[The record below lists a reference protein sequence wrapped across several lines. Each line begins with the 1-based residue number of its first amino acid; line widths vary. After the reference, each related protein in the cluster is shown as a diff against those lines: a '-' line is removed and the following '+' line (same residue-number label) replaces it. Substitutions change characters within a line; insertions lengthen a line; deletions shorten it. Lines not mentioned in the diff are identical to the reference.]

1 VSTSTQLFFPRYKN
15 TSIARYRWGIPKR
28 YVTGLPKTPSQ
39 KVGFS
44 FMIREVK
51 RIKEPTVT
59 KRVAKGSKGQ
69 RVGYIRVS
77 TLDQREDR
85 QLEGLELDR
94 RFVDHVSGKDLKRPQ
109 LTALLSF
116 VREGDTVVCHS
127 MDRLGRNLDDLR
139 KLVFGLT
146 ERNIRVE
153 FTKENLV
160 FTGEDSPMA
169 NLLLSV
175 MGAIAEFERQL
186 IRERQREG
194 ITLAKQ
200 RGVYKGRPATLNGEV
215 LASLLQK
222 LKAGEKPSD
231 LAREFKISRMTLHRY
246 KLKAA
251 SAEAEH
257 AANGSGAVRRGTRG
271 RRG

>member
-1 VSTSTQLFFPRYKN
+1 
-15 TSIARYRWGIPKR
+15 
-28 YVTGLPKTPSQ
+28 
-39 KVGFS
+39 
-44 FMIREVK
+44 MIREV
-51 RIKEPTVT
+51 RRVKEPTVT
-59 KRVAKGSKGQ
+59 KSAAKPHKGQ
-69 RVGYIRVS
+69 SVGYIRVS

-85 QLEGLELDR
+85 QLEGVELDR
-94 RFVDHVSGKDLKRPQ
+94 RFTDHVSGKDTHRPQ

-146 ERNIRVE
+146 ERGIRVE
-153 FTKENLV
+153 FRKENLI

-194 ITLAKQ
+194 ITLAKR
-200 RGVYKGRPATLNGEV
+200 RGVYKGRPATLSADV
-215 LASLLQK
+215 VTTLVAKLA
-222 LKAGEKPSD
+222 AGEKPSVV
-231 LAREFKISRMTLHRY
+231 AREFGISRMTLHRY
-246 KLKAA
+246 RTKAVA
-251 SAEAEH
+251 
-257 AANGSGAVRRGTRG
+257 
-271 RRG
+271 

>member
-1 VSTSTQLFFPRYKN
+1 M
-15 TSIARYRWGIPKR
+15 AR
-28 YVTGLPKTPSQ
+28 V
-39 KVGFS
+39 
-44 FMIREVK
+44 
-51 RIKEPTVT
+51 KEPTVT
-59 KRVAKGSKGQ
+59 KKIVKESKGQ

-85 QLEGLELDR
+85 QLEGMELDR

-109 LTALLSF
+109 LSEMVSF

-139 KLVFGLT
+139 KLVFSLT
-146 ERNIRVE
+146 ERGVRVE
-153 FTKENLV
+153 FTKESLI

-194 ITLAKQ
+194 ITLAKA
-200 RGVYKGRPATLNGEV
+200 RGVYTGRPAMLKGEV
-215 LASLLQK
+215 LASLLGR
-222 LKAGEKPSD
+222 LKAGEKPSE
-231 LAREFKISRMTLHRY
+231 LAREFKITRMTLHRY
-246 KLKAA
+246 RTKADK
-251 SAEAEH
+251 AEAEH
-257 AANGSGAVRRGTRG
+257 SAKGVGVVRRTPGKRPG
-271 RRG
+271 K

>member
-1 VSTSTQLFFPRYKN
+1 M
-15 TSIARYRWGIPKR
+15 A
-28 YVTGLPKTPSQ
+28 
-39 KVGFS
+39 
-44 FMIREVK
+44 

-59 KRVAKGSKGQ
+59 KKIVKGSKGQ

-85 QLEGLELDR
+85 QLEGMELDR
-94 RFVDHVSGKDLKRPQ
+94 RFVDHVSGKDIKRPQ
-109 LTALLSF
+109 LTEMLSF

-139 KLVFGLT
+139 KLVFSLT
-146 ERNIRVE
+146 ERGVRVE
-153 FTKENLV
+153 FTKESLV

-194 ITLAKQ
+194 IALAKA
-200 RGVYKGRPATLNGEV
+200 RGVYTGRPATLKGEV
-215 LASLLQK
+215 LTALLGR
-222 LKAGEKPSD
+222 LKAGEKPSE
-231 LAREFKISRMTLHRY
+231 LAREFKITRMTLHRY
-246 KLKAA
+246 KTKADRT
-251 SAEAEH
+251 EAEL
-257 AANGSGAVRRGTRG
+257 ASKSSKAIRRAPRKRSGK
-271 RRG
+271 

>member
-1 VSTSTQLFFPRYKN
+1 
-15 TSIARYRWGIPKR
+15 
-28 YVTGLPKTPSQ
+28 
-39 KVGFS
+39 
-44 FMIREVK
+44 MIREVK
-51 RIKEPTVT
+51 RVKEPSVT
-59 KRVAKGSKGQ
+59 KSAAKPHKGQ
-69 RVGYIRVS
+69 SVGYIRVS

-85 QLEGLELDR
+85 QLEGVELDR
-94 RFVDHVSGKDLKRPQ
+94 RFTDHVSGKDTNRPQ

-146 ERNIRVE
+146 ERGVRVE
-153 FTKENLV
+153 FKKENLV

-194 ITLAKQ
+194 ITLAKR
-200 RGVYKGRPATLNGEV
+200 RGVYKGRPATLSADV
-215 LASLLQK
+215 VTTLVAKLA
-222 LKAGEKPSD
+222 AGEKPSVV
-231 LAREFKISRMTLHRY
+231 AREFGISRMTLHRY
-246 KLKAA
+246 RTR
-251 SAEAEH
+251 AEA
-257 AANGSGAVRRGTRG
+257 
-271 RRG
+271 

>member
-1 VSTSTQLFFPRYKN
+1 M
-15 TSIARYRWGIPKR
+15 KR
-28 YVTGLPKTPSQ
+28 L
-39 KVGFS
+39 
-44 FMIREVK
+44 VK
-51 RIKEPTVT
+51 RVIEPTVT
-59 KRVAKGSKGQ
+59 KRASKPSKGQ
-69 RVGYIRVS
+69 FVGYIRVS

-85 QLEGLELDR
+85 QLEGVELDR
-94 RFVDHVSGKDLKRPQ
+94 RFIDHVSGKDMRRPQ

-146 ERNIRVE
+146 ERGIRVE
-153 FTKENLV
+153 FRKENLI

-194 ITLAKQ
+194 IALAKK
-200 RGVYKGRPATLNGEV
+200 RGVYKGRPATLDSEAV
-215 LASLLQK
+215 SSLMSRLN
-222 LKAGEKPSD
+222 AGERPSVV
-231 LAREFKISRMTLHRY
+231 ARDIGVSRMTLHRY
-246 KLKAA
+246 RTKAT
-251 SAEAEH
+251 
-257 AANGSGAVRRGTRG
+257 N
-271 RRG
+271 

>member
-1 VSTSTQLFFPRYKN
+1 
-15 TSIARYRWGIPKR
+15 
-28 YVTGLPKTPSQ
+28 
-39 KVGFS
+39 
-44 FMIREVK
+44 MIREVK
-51 RIKEPTVT
+51 RVEEPSVT
-59 KRVAKGSKGQ
+59 KSAAKPHKGQ
-69 RVGYIRVS
+69 SVGYIRVS

-85 QLEGLELDR
+85 QLEGVELDR
-94 RFVDHVSGKDLKRPQ
+94 RFTDHVSGKDTNRPQ

-146 ERNIRVE
+146 ERGIRVE
-153 FTKENLV
+153 FRKENLV

-194 ITLAKQ
+194 ITLAKR
-200 RGVYKGRPATLNGEV
+200 RGVYKGRPATLNADV
-215 LASLLQK
+215 VATLVAKLA
-222 LKAGEKPSD
+222 AGEKPSVV
-231 LAREFKISRMTLHRY
+231 AREFGISRMTLHRY
-246 KLKAA
+246 RSKAVA
-251 SAEAEH
+251 C
-257 AANGSGAVRRGTRG
+257 
-271 RRG
+271 